1 MSVSSEVARLRSAK
15 SDLVPAIEE
24 KGVAVPAGA
33 TLDELPAIVRQIP
46 VMTAEEAFLS
56 AHPVG
61 SVYEEVSGQDPGEA
75 YGGTWEEAPSL
86 GAHKWIRRA

>member
-1 MSVSSEVARLRSAK
+1 MSWVRLGSIRGPQGPQGETPPLT
-15 SDLVPAIEE
+15 DV
-24 KGVAVPAGA
+24 
-33 TLDELPAIVRQIP
+33 
-46 VMTAEEAFLS
+46 FLS